1 MELNVTTKKKSEP
14 SAFFLSF
21 IGEHVQVITSF
32 QLATADSPEMPMPLI
47 IEGYMLDADDQY
59 IYMGEEGDQIRQA
72 VKLEYVVYV
81 HILEKENAI
90 EEVFSSLPKVKKRD
104 MN

>member
-1 MELNVTTKKKSEP
+1 MTTKKKTEP
-14 SAFFLSF
+14 SSFFLSF
-21 IGEHVQVITSF
+21 IGEYVQVVTSF
-32 QLATADSPEMPMPLI
+32 QLATAESSEVAMPLI

-72 VKLEYVVYV
+72 VKNDYVVYV
-81 HILEKENAI
+81 HILEKESELDEILSA
-90 EEVFSSLPKVKKRD
+90 LPKVKKRD